1 MIMSMLALRYSYGKD
16 LVTRYKDNINA
27 VNVAAVNDILKG
39 LAGGRTAEYA
49 VRTRLE
55 GEQIIDTQ
63 RSPVFTGVVP
73 RLVAASDTLGIA
85 RQAFRVI
92 GIDTAAYT
100 PVWKDSAA
108 FVKLLPLLPE
118 PLKFQPAE
126 PVKVKTD
133 TLTVNPADSMA
144 INPVDSTVV
153 VPVDSTMTVP
163 RDSISVMP
171 TDSLVVHKIE
181 NPTDS
186 AAVKPD
192 YMMPGFQADSVS
204 VK

>member
-1 MIMSMLALRYSYGKD
+1 M
-16 LVTRYKDNINA
+16 
-27 VNVAAVNDILKG
+27 
-39 LAGGRTAEYA
+39 
-49 VRTRLE
+49 
-55 GEQIIDTQ
+55 
-63 RSPVFTGVVP
+63 FTGVIP

-126 PVKVKTD
+126 PVKVTTD

-144 INPVDSTVV
+144 VS
-153 VPVDSTMTVP
+153 PVDSTMAVP
-163 RDSISVMP
+163 KDSI
-171 TDSLVVHKIE
+171 VVHKIE
-181 NPTDS
+181 NPADS

-192 YMMPGFQADSVS
+192 YMVPEQQADSVS

>member
-27 VNVAAVNDILKG
+27 VNVATVNDILKG

-63 RSPVFTGVVP
+63 RPPMFAGVIP

-133 TLTVNPADSMA
+133 TLTVNPADSTVVVR
-144 INPVDSTVV
+144 VDSSAV

-171 TDSLVVHKIE
+171 TDTSGI
-181 NPTDS
+181 TR
-186 AAVKPD
+186 
-192 YMMPGFQADSVS
+192 Y
-204 VK
+204 

>member
-27 VNVAAVNDILKG
+27 VNVATVNDILKG

-49 VRTRLE
+49 VRTKLE

-63 RSPVFTGVVP
+63 RSPVFTGVIP

-144 INPVDSTVV
+144 VSPSDSTVVVPVDSTVV
-153 VPVDSTMTVP
+153 VPVDSTAVVP
-163 RDSISVMP
+163 
-171 TDSLVVHKIE
+171 
-181 NPTDS
+181 
-186 AAVKPD
+186 
-192 YMMPGFQADSVS
+192 ADSSAVVPADTS
-204 VK
+204 GITRY

>member
-1 MIMSMLALRYSYGKD
+1 M
-16 LVTRYKDNINA
+16 
-27 VNVAAVNDILKG
+27 KG
-39 LAGGRTAEYA
+39 LAGGRTAVYA

-63 RSPVFTGVVP
+63 RSPVFTGVIP

-144 INPVDSTVV
+144 INPADSTVV

-171 TDSLVVHKIE
+171 TDSIIVRKIE
-181 NPTDS
+181 NPADS
-186 AAVKPD
+186 TVVKPD
-192 YMMPGFQADSVS
+192 YMVPEPQADNLS